1 VLVLVVPPFAT
12 LTRSCHTVTRLLL
25 PLLLLFYVFFFLH
38 ELNARGRRNRVLPC
52 FKITGYG
59 NSKPVPPPPPWLDL
73 KRVFTPIE
81 YSSQQNEGYI
91 FITVFSKDSEKRIH
105 WA

>member
-1 VLVLVVPPFAT
+1 LRWKRKKSVV
-12 LTRSCHTVTRLLL
+12 V
-25 PLLLLFYVFFFLH
+25 VF
-38 ELNARGRRNRVLPC
+38 E
-52 FKITGYG
+52 ITGYG
-59 NSKPVPPPPPWLDL
+59 NSKPAPPPPPWLDL

-91 FITVFSKDSEKRIH
+91 FITVFSKDSEKCIH